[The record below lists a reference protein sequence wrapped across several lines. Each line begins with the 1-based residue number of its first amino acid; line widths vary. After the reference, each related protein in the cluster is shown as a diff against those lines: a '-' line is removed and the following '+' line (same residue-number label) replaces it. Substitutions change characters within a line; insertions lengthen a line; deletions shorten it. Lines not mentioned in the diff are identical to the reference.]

1 MPDKNTITIN
11 IKKVNIYLMTTINTI
26 KAADGKI
33 AYILEY
39 KGDNREPVTLTTVQ
53 EINQCTSNK
62 ANVEVLVQAL
72 ERLTEPCLLDI
83 YTDSGYLVSVLN
95 GWLKQ
100 WESNNWVTA
109 HNKPVANKELMQRL
123 AILLNS
129 HKYTIHSNIK
139 HEYYD
144 WLSCELKK

>member
-1 MPDKNTITIN
+1 MKNKNTITIN
-11 IKKVNIYLMTTINTI
+11 AKKVNIYSMTTINTI

-39 KGDNREPVTLTTVQ
+39 KGNNREPVTLTKVQ
-53 EINQCTSNK
+53 DIKKYTSNK
-62 ANVEVLVQAL
+62 ANVEVLIQAL
-72 ERLTEPCLLDI
+72 ERLKEPCVLAI
-83 YTDSGYLVSVLN
+83 YTDCGYLVSILN

-100 WESNNWVTA
+100 WESNGWVTA
-109 HNKPVANKELMQRL
+109 QHKPVANKELMQRL
-123 AILLNS
+123 AILLNL
-129 HKYTIHSNIK
+129 HKYVIHSNIK